1 MAKPTKPQWAYG
13 DASYRIEPSTSKK
26 QTGWLSA
33 EKPPFQYMNWIHY
46 QSQAWIDYFETKVE
60 NIYPTMMRSAGTL
73 TWNGSTLTFGSAID
87 VSFRV
92 TTGQQVNRIPTSFSA
107 LAIADGEVVVLRKHK
122 TGSSP
127 VTVTAAASYAALD
140 NGQLV
145 VVAESSLTA
154 VQEEY
159 ETILFRRNGSLL
171 EIPLNG
177 TSYPSGATFTLGQ
190 SYIGSHVHAASDIT
204 SGTFA
209 DARIAA
215 SNVTQHQ
222 AALALGASQITSGTF
237 ADARIAASNVTQHQ
251 AALSIAY
258 GQLTSVPGFLI
269 TDTYAFSDINSS
281 FNLGTGG
288 FETTFTDVAGCSI
301 TFTVNQTGRWMVN
314 FSGVYFVAVDT
325 VATFF
330 QSSTGLR
337 ISDGSAFSPTITPAT
352 AGNHPGSTVYWF
364 ATPVFL
370 SHVFNFTTTGSKTVI
385 LQRKNFAGSNLLVR
399 TLNGGPDGQ
408 GVSAGPFFQAFKIG
422 N

>member
-13 DASYRIEPSTSKK
+13 DSSYRIEPSTSKK

-46 QSQAWIDYFETKVE
+46 QNNSWIDYFETKVE

-92 TTGQQVNRIPTSFSA
+92 TTGQQINRIPTSFSA

-127 VTVTAAASYAALD
+127 VSVTAAASYATLD

-159 ETILFRRNGSLL
+159 ETILFRRSGSTL
-171 EIPLNG
+171 EIPLHGIIYASG
-177 TSYPSGATFTLGQ
+177 TTFTLGQ
-190 SYIGSHVHAASDIT
+190 LLSHTHDASDIT

-222 AALALGASQITSGTF
+222 AALALAASQITSGTF

-258 GQLTSVPGFLI
+258 SQLTSVPGFLI
-269 TDTYAFSDINSS
+269 TDTYAFSDINST

-288 FETTFTDVAGCSI
+288 SETTFTDVTGCSI

-314 FSGVYFVAVDT
+314 FCGVYFVEVDT

-337 ISDGSAFSPTITPAT
+337 ISDGSDFSRTITPAT
-352 AGNHPGSTVYWF
+352 AGNHPGSTTYWF
-364 ATPVFL
+364 GAPVFL

-385 LQRKNFAGSNLLVR
+385 LQRKNFSGSNLLVR
-399 TLNGGPDGQ
+399 TLSGGPDGQ